1 MYQLQYS
8 MALTKDQIFAQ
19 VDAHNIKN
27 ISLQFTDIF
36 GVLKQTTIPIDR
48 LEEVLIDGVWFDG
61 SSIKGFMRISE
72 SDMLLQPDS
81 STWYVL
87 PWSSGSFKTGNMI
100 CNILHPDGEPF
111 KGDPRYALQNTLM
124 KVKQAGF
131 EMDTAPEI
139 EFFLFKR
146 DSNGK
151 PILEPSDSGGY
162 FDLAPFDGGE
172 KIRDMVT
179 EAVHGILDVEM
190 AHHEV
195 AAGQHEI
202 NFTYK
207 DALEMADSVQIYK
220 FALKQAA
227 ARNNVYA
234 SFMPKPISGDNGSGM
249 HTHMSLRDKSGKNS
263 FYDPDG
269 EYFLSE
275 TANQFIAGILEHIK
289 GISAIL
295 SPTVNSYKR
304 LVVGYEAPVYVCWGP
319 KNRSALVR
327 IPRAKKGTENKA
339 TRIELRCPDPSTNPY
354 LAFSAMA
361 LAGLDGIKNQK
372 TPPPATL
379 GNTYLKNK
387 DLDTLPGTLSEAVM
401 EMEKSKIAREALG
414 AHIFDV
420 YLEAK
425 KREWESY
432 NISVSNWEIENYFSL
447 L

>member
-1 MYQLQYS
+1 
-8 MALTKDQIFAQ
+8 MAITKDQIFAQ
-19 VDAHNIKN
+19 VDEYNIRS

-36 GVLKQTTIPIDR
+36 GVLKHTTVPTKR
-48 LEEVLIDGVWFDG
+48 LEEVMVDGVWFDG

-72 SDMLLQPDS
+72 SDMLLQPDP

-87 PWSSGSFKTGNMI
+87 PWASGSFRTGNMI
-100 CNILHPDGEPF
+100 CNILHPDGKPF
-111 KGDPRYALQNTLM
+111 EGDPRYALQSTLK
-124 KVKQAGF
+124 KVKKAGF
-131 EMDTAPEI
+131 EMDAAPEI
-139 EFFLFKR
+139 EFFLFQR
-146 DSNGK
+146 DAQGR
-151 PILEPSDSGGY
+151 PILEPTDYGSY

-172 KIRDMVT
+172 ALRDTVV
-179 EAVHGILDVEM
+179 EAVDGILDLEM

-195 AAGQHEI
+195 ASGQHEI

-234 SFMPKPISGDNGSGM
+234 SFMPKPIAGDNGSGM
-249 HTHMSLRDKSGKNS
+249 HTHQSLRDNSGNNV
-263 FYDPDG
+263 FYDSEG

-275 TANQFIAGILEHIK
+275 TAKQYIAGILENIK

-327 IPRAKKGTENKA
+327 IPRAKAGTEDKA

-361 LAGLDGIKNQK
+361 LAGLDGIKNKK
-372 TPPPATL
+372 TAPPATL

-387 DLDTLPGTLSEAVM
+387 TLDTLPGTLNEAVS
-401 EMEKSKIAREALG
+401 EMGKSNIAKEALG
-414 AHIFDV
+414 THIFDV

-432 NISVSNWEIENYFSL
+432 NISVSDWEIQNYFSKL
-447 L
+447 

>member
-1 MYQLQYS
+1 MHLLHYS

-19 VDAHNIKN
+19 VDEHNIRS

-36 GVLKQTTIPIDR
+36 GVLKQTTIPTNR
-48 LEEVLIDGVWFDG
+48 LDEVLVDGVWFDG

-87 PWSSGSFKTGNMI
+87 PWSSGSFRTGNMI
-100 CNILHPDGEPF
+100 CNILHPDGKPF
-111 KGDPRYALQNTLM
+111 EGDPRFALQNTLK
-124 KVKQAGF
+124 KVKKLGF
-131 EMDTAPEI
+131 EMDAAPEI

-146 DSNGK
+146 DATGK
-151 PILEPSDSGGY
+151 PMLEPSDSGGY

-172 KIRDMVT
+172 SIRDTVT
-179 EAVHGILDVEM
+179 EAVDGILDVEM

-195 AAGQHEI
+195 ASGQHEI

-249 HTHMSLRDKSGKNS
+249 HTHQSLRDKTGKNI
-263 FYDPDG
+263 FYDPEGD
-269 EYFLSE
+269 YFLSE
-275 TANQFIAGILEHIK
+275 TAKQYIAGILDNIK

-327 IPRAKKGTENKA
+327 IPRAKAGTEDKA
-339 TRIELRCPDPSTNPY
+339 TRIELRCPDPSANPY

-361 LAGLDGIKNQK
+361 LAGLDGIKNEK
-372 TPPPATL
+372 SPPPATL

-387 DLDTLPGTLSEAVM
+387 DLETLPGTLDEATR
-401 EMEKSKIAREALG
+401 EMENSEIAKEALG
-414 AHIFDV
+414 EHIFDV
-420 YLEAK
+420 YVEAK

-432 NISVSNWEIENYFSL
+432 NISVSDWEIENYFSRL
-447 L
+447 

>member
-1 MYQLQYS
+1 MVV
-8 MALTKDQIFAQ
+8 TKDQIFQQ
-19 VDAHNIKN
+19 VDELNIKSL
-27 ISLQFTDIF
+27 SLQFTDIF
-36 GVLKQTTIPIDR
+36 GVLKQTTIPSSR

-61 SSIKGFMRISE
+61 SSIKGFMRIDE
-72 SDMLLQPDS
+72 SDMLLQPDP

-87 PWSSGSFKTGNMI
+87 PWNSGTSQTGNMI
-100 CNILHPDGEPF
+100 CNILDPDGKPF
-111 KGDPRYALQNTLM
+111 EGDPRYALQNTLK

-131 EMDTAPEI
+131 EMDAAPEI
-139 EFFLFKR
+139 EFFLFHR
-146 DSNGK
+146 DSKGK
-151 PILEPSDSGGY
+151 PLLEPTDSGGY
-162 FDLAPFDGGE
+162 FDLSPFDGGE
-172 KIRDMVT
+172 ALRDSVI

-207 DALEMADSVQIYK
+207 NALEMADSVQIYK

-234 SFMPKPISGDNGSGM
+234 SFMPKPISGENGSGM
-249 HTHMSLRDKSGKNS
+249 HTHQSLRNEAGENV

-275 TANQFIAGILEHIK
+275 IARQYIAGILDNIK

-304 LVVGYEAPVYVCWGP
+304 LVVGYEAPVYICWGP

-327 IPRAKKGTENKA
+327 IPRAKVGTENKA
-339 TRIELRCPDPSTNPY
+339 TRVELRCPDPAANPY

-361 LAGLDGIKNQK
+361 LSGLDGIKNKK

-379 GNTYLKNK
+379 GNTYLKHKN
-387 DLDTLPGTLSEAVM
+387 LDTLPGTLKEAAE
-401 EMEKSKIAREALG
+401 EMEKSEIAKEALG
-414 AHIFDV
+414 THIFDV

-432 NISVSNWEIENYFSL
+432 NISVSNWEIETYFSRL
-447 L
+447 